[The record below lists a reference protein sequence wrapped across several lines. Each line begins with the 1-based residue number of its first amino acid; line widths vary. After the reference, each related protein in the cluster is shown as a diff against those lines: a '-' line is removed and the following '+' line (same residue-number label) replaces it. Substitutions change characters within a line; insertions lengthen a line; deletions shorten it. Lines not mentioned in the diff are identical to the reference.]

1 MSEAAKY
8 ATTQTNLDYVIPV
21 TFCSNFLVCMV
32 WLVGR
37 SAVESQSGVW
47 RATGGFKLL
56 LVSGMIVCKPFF
68 KHFLAWCLWWSHH
81 YRDGAGE
88 SPRQMVWHKHVYTA
102 AANCAYVSRETLTAC
117 RGINC

>member
-1 MSEAAKY
+1 MSEPAKY

-88 SPRQMVWHKHVYTA
+88 SPRQMVWHKHVYKA
-102 AANCAYVSRETLTAC
+102 ASGKLCICMSLPRQWH
-117 RGINC
+117 GINC